1 MILPG
6 ATLGM
11 LGGGQLGRM
20 FTVAARTM
28 GYRVIVLDPDP
39 HSPAG
44 RIADRHI
51 NADFMDNVALREMS
65 SGCVAITTEFENVPA
80 ETLEILSKTCFV
92 RPSAKAVSITQ
103 DRINE
108 KIFLQTYKVPTN
120 KFVPIHHEEELAGAM
135 EFIGKPAIL
144 KRSRLGYDGK
154 GQWKVETVEEGVEAF
169 RKMGS
174 APCVLEEMLRFKCEV
189 SVVLARG
196 VHGHMATYPT
206 AENIHTN
213 SILDTTIVP
222 ARVSDTISE
231 KAQKIARTI
240 AEKLDYHGVLAVEM
254 FVMRD
259 GRILVN
265 EIAPRPHNSG
275 HYTLDACA
283 TNQFEQQV
291 RTLCGLEPGDTR
303 LLTPVVMVN
312 LLGDIWGKT
321 QPAWEQLF
329 EHPNVKLHLYGKSA
343 PRTGRKMGHF
353 NVLNKDVKKALTLA
367 KTIQTKLRAHNS

>member
-1 MILPG
+1 
-6 ATLGM
+6 
-11 LGGGQLGRM
+11 
-20 FTVAARTM
+20 
-28 GYRVIVLDPDP
+28 
-39 HSPAG
+39 
-44 RIADRHI
+44 
-51 NADFMDNVALREMS
+51 
-65 SGCVAITTEFENVPA
+65 
-80 ETLEILSKTCFV
+80 
-92 RPSAKAVSITQ
+92 
-103 DRINE
+103 
-108 KIFLQTYKVPTN
+108 
-120 KFVPIHHEEELAGAM
+120 
-135 EFIGKPAIL
+135 
-144 KRSRLGYDGK
+144 
-154 GQWKVETVEEGVEAF
+154 
-169 RKMGS
+169 
-174 APCVLEEMLRFKCEV
+174 
-189 SVVLARG
+189 VVLARG
-196 VHGHMATYPT
+196 VHGHVATYPT

-240 AEKLDYHGVLAVEM
+240 AENLDYHGVLAVEM
-254 FVMRD
+254 FLMRD

-312 LLGDIWGKT
+312 LLGDVWGKT

-343 PRTGRKMGHF
+343 PRPGRKMGHF
-353 NVLNKDVKKALTLA
+353 NVLHKDVKKALALA
-367 KTIQTKLRAHNS
+367 KTIQSKLKIQTL

>member
-44 RIADRHI
+44 RIADRHL
-51 NADFMDNVALREMS
+51 NANFLDGGALHELS
-65 SGCVAITTEFENVPA
+65 SGCVAITTEFENVPSD
-80 ETLEILSKTCFV
+80 TLDILAKTCFV
-92 RPSAKAVSITQ
+92 RPSSNALSITQ

-108 KIFLQTYKVPTN
+108 KIFLQTHGIPTN
-120 KFVPIHHEEELAGAM
+120 RFVPVSTEEEITSAFKL
-135 EFIGKPAIL
+135 IGSPAIL

-154 GQWKVETVEEGVEAF
+154 GQWKASSAAEALAAF
-169 RKMGS
+169 RNMDS
-174 APCVLEEMLRFKCEV
+174 APCVLEELLRFKCEI
-189 SVVLARG
+189 SVVLARD
-196 VHGHMATYPT
+196 VHGQIASYPT

-222 ARVSDTISE
+222 ARVTPTISS
-231 KAQKIARTI
+231 KAQKIAHTI
-240 AEKLDYHGVLAVEM
+240 AEKLNYHGVLAVEM
-254 FVMRD
+254 FVMKD
-259 GRILVN
+259 GRVLVN

-275 HYTLDACA
+275 HYTLDACV

-291 RTLCGLEPGDTR
+291 RTLCGLPPGDTR
-303 LLTPVVMVN
+303 LLSPVVMIN

-321 QPAWEQLF
+321 QPAWEKLF
-329 EHPNVKLHLYGKSA
+329 EHPNVKLHLYGKSV
-343 PRTGRKMGHF
+343 PRPGRKMGHY
-353 NVLNKDVKKALTLA
+353 NVLDKNITKALNLG
-367 KTIQTKLRAHNS
+367 KLIKSKL

>member
-51 NADFMDNVALREMS
+51 NSNFLDGGALHELS
-65 SGCVAITTEFENVPA
+65 SVCVAITTEFENVPSD
-80 ETLEILSKTCFV
+80 TLDILAKTCFV
-92 RPSAKAVSITQ
+92 RPSANALSMTQ

-108 KIFLQTYKVPTN
+108 KEFLQNHRIPTN
-120 KFVPIHHEEELAGAM
+120 RFVAVSTEDEVLSAFKH
-135 EFIGKPAIL
+135 IGSTAIL

-154 GQWKVETVEEGVEAF
+154 AQWKIESADEAMDAF
-169 RKMGS
+169 RKMDS
-174 APCVLEEMLRFKCEV
+174 APCVLEEFLRYKCEI

-196 VHGHMATYPT
+196 VNGHIAAYPT
-206 AENIHTN
+206 AENSHVN
-213 SILDTTIVP
+213 AILDTTIVP
-222 ARVSDTISE
+222 ARVSNAISA

-240 AEKLDYHGVLAVEM
+240 AEKLNYYGVLAVEM

-275 HYTLDACA
+275 HFTLDACV

-291 RTLCGLEPGDTR
+291 RTLCGLEPGETR
-303 LLTPVVMVN
+303 LLSPVVMIN
-312 LLGDIWGKT
+312 LLGDVWSNA
-321 QPAWEQLF
+321 QPAWEKLF
-329 EHPNVKLHLYGKSA
+329 DHPNVKLHLYGKSV
-343 PRTGRKMGHF
+343 PRPGRKMGHF
-353 NVLNKDVKKALTLA
+353 NVLDKNVTKALKLA
-367 KTIQTKLRAHNS
+367 KTIQSKLRF

>member
-28 GYRVIVLDPDP
+28 GYRVIVFDPDP

-51 NADFMDNVALREMS
+51 NANFLDGGALHELS
-65 SGCVAITTEFENVPA
+65 SACIAITTEFENVPSD
-80 ETLEILSKTCFV
+80 TLDILAKTCFV
-92 RPSAKAVSITQ
+92 RPSSNALSITQ

-108 KIFLQTYKVPTN
+108 KEFLLAHHIPTN
-120 KFVPIHHEEELAGAM
+120 RFVPVSTEDEVASAFNH
-135 EFIGKPAIL
+135 IGSRAIL

-154 GQWKVETVEEGVEAF
+154 GQWKVESGAEAIEAF
-169 RKMGS
+169 QKMGS
-174 APCVLEEMLRFKCEV
+174 APCVLEELLRFKCEI

-196 VHGHMATYPT
+196 VNGHIAAYPT

-222 ARVSDTISE
+222 ARVSGAISA
-231 KAQKIARTI
+231 KAQKIAKTI
-240 AEKLDYHGVLAVEM
+240 AEKLNYNGVLAVEM

-275 HYTLDACA
+275 HYTLDACV

-303 LLTPVVMVN
+303 LISPVVMVN
-312 LLGDIWGKT
+312 LLGEVWGKS
-321 QPAWEQLF
+321 QPAWENLF
-329 EHPNVKLHLYGKSA
+329 DHSNVKLHLYGKDHA
-343 PRTGRKMGHF
+343 RPGRKMGHF
-353 NVLNKDVKKALTLA
+353 NVLDKNITTALKLA
-367 KTIQTKLRAHNS
+367 KTIQAKLKIN

>member
-51 NADFMDNVALREMS
+51 NANFLDGGALRELS
-65 SGCVAITTEFENVPA
+65 SSCVAITTEFENVPSD
-80 ETLEILSKTCFV
+80 TLDILAKTCCV
-92 RPSAKAVSITQ
+92 RPSSNALSITQ

-108 KIFLQTYKVPTN
+108 KDFLVTHHVPTN
-120 KFVPIHHEEELAGAM
+120 KFVAVSAEEEIASAFKRVGS
-135 EFIGKPAIL
+135 PAIL

-154 GQWKVETVEEGVEAF
+154 GQWKVESVEEAIEAF
-169 RKMGS
+169 HKMGS
-174 APCVLEEMLRFKCEV
+174 APCVLEELLRFKCEI

-196 VHGHMATYPT
+196 VNGHIAAYPT

-222 ARVSDTISE
+222 ARVSRTISA

-240 AEKLDYHGVLAVEM
+240 AEKLNYHGVLAVEM

-275 HYTLDACA
+275 HYTLDACV

-303 LLTPVVMVN
+303 LISPVVMIN
-312 LLGDIWGKT
+312 LLGDVWGKS
-321 QPAWEQLF
+321 QPAWENLF
-329 EHPNVKLHLYGKSA
+329 DHSNVKLHLYGKDHA
-343 PRTGRKMGHF
+343 RPGRKMGHF
-353 NVLNKDVKKALTLA
+353 NVLDKSLTKALNLA
-367 KTIQTKLRAHNS
+367 RSIKAKLTVQN